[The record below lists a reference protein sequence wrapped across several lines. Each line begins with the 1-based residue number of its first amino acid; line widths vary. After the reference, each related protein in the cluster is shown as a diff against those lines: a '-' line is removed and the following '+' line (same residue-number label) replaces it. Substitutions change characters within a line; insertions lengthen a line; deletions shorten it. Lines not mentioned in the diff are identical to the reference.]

1 MQPCNKDRVMKTPRN
16 VIDHPTVRNPVEAL
30 ANTRHEFG
38 EHGGVNMSIEA
49 STTFTAMHPDILAE
63 IFSGHMGPD
72 KGGCYLYG
80 RHFNPTVY
88 SLSKQLAALEGTEA
102 AYCTASGMA
111 AISGVFFQLCDSGDH
126 IVSSNT
132 VYGGTYALLHDFL
145 PVKSNINATLVDIS
159 NLEEVEAAIGENT
172 RAIFTESISNPT
184 LRVADIP
191 ALGDIARRHN
201 IKLVIDNTFSPLI
214 LSPKQLGADIVVHSM
229 TKFIG
234 GASDYIAGAICADRE
249 FIQQTMDLHTGALM
263 LLGPTMDPQVAFNIN
278 LRIPHLPL
286 RMAEHGKRAQVFAER
301 LQALGLAV
309 TYPGLPG
316 HPDHEL
322 ISDLHCPEYGYG
334 GILTLDLGTEEQANQ
349 LMDMLQNDYRFGYM
363 AVSLGYFDTLMSCSG
378 STTSSEMTEED
389 KSSAGISPGL
399 VRMSVGFTGTTEQ
412 RWRQLHGALERLGVV
427 GTGQIRDSVTT
438 QRDFLSPG

>member
-1 MQPCNKDRVMKTPRN
+1 MKTSDRVIK
-16 VIDHPTVRNPVEAL
+16 HPTIKNPVETL

-49 STTFTAMHPDILAE
+49 STTFTAMHPDILTDM
-63 IFSGHMGPD
+63 FHGDKGPD
-72 KGGCYLYG
+72 QGGCYLYG

-88 SLSKQLAALEGTEA
+88 ALSKQLAALEGTES

-111 AISGVFFQLCDSGDH
+111 AISGVLFQLCNSGDH

-132 VYGGTYALLHDFL
+132 VYGGTYALMHDFMPL
-145 PVKSNINATLVDIS
+145 KAGITTSLVDI
-159 NLEEVEAAIGENT
+159 NDLDAVEVAITEKT
-172 RAIFTESISNPT
+172 RVLYTESIANPT

-191 ALGDIARRHN
+191 ALADIAHRHG
-201 IKLVIDNTFSPLI
+201 IKLVIDNTFSPLL

-234 GASDYIAGAICADRE
+234 GASDHISGAICADKE
-249 FIQQTMDLHTGALM
+249 FIHQLMDLHTGSLM
-263 LLGPTMDPQVAFNIN
+263 LLGPTMDPQTAFNLN

-286 RMAEHGKRAQVFAER
+286 RMAEHGRRAQLFAER
-301 LQALGLAV
+301 LQELGLNV
-309 TYPGLPG
+309 NYPGLPE
-316 HPDHEL
+316 HPDHEM
-322 ISDLHCPEYGYG
+322 ISDLHCADYGYG
-334 GILTLDLGTEEQANQ
+334 GILTLDMGTEDLANR

-389 KSSAGISPGL
+389 KADAGISPGL
-399 VRMSVGFTGTTEQ
+399 VRMAIGYTGTTEQ
-412 RWRQLHGALERLGVV
+412 RWRQMRTALERLGVV
-427 GTGQIRDSVTT
+427 RAVGSSHIPGTGT
-438 QRDFLSPG
+438 G

>member
-1 MQPCNKDRVMKTPRN
+1 MKTRHG
-16 VIDHPTVRNPVEAL
+16 VIKHPTVKDPVETL

-49 STTFTAMHPDILAE
+49 STTFTAMHPDVLADM
-63 IFSGHMGPD
+63 FHGDKGPD

-88 SLSKQLAALEGTEA
+88 NLSRQLAALEGTEA

-111 AISGVFFQLCDSGDH
+111 AIAGTLFGLCNSGDH

-145 PVKSNINATLVDIS
+145 PRKAEITTTLVDI
-159 NLEEVEAAIGENT
+159 NDLDEVEAAITPRT
-172 RAIFTESISNPT
+172 RVMYAESIANPT

-191 ALGDIARRHN
+191 ALAEIAHRHG

-234 GASDYIAGAICADRE
+234 GASDHIAGAICADKD
-249 FIQQTMDLHTGALM
+249 FILDLMDLHTGALM

-278 LRIPHLPL
+278 LRIAHLPL
-286 RMAEHGKRAQVFAER
+286 RMAEHGRRAKRFAER
-301 LQALGLAV
+301 LQELGLAV
-309 TYPGLPG
+309 NYPGLPN
-316 HPDHEL
+316 HPDHDL
-322 ISDLHCPEYGYG
+322 ISELHCADYGYG
-334 GILTLDLGTEEQANQ
+334 GILTLDMGSEDLANR

-389 KSSAGISPGL
+389 KAKAHISPGL
-399 VRMSVGFTGTTEQ
+399 VRMSVGYTGTTEQ
-412 RWRQLHGALERLGVV
+412 RWRQLRHALERLGVV
-427 GTGQIRDSVTT
+427 TATSGGGPEGRERLAS
-438 QRDFLSPG
+438 